1 MYDEDHKDEY
11 NKISDIAK
19 IGKWVKKYIKFDI
32 KYRNK
37 YDISARQTLDKRVGA
52 SYHITQLFNAL
63 MHSLNYKC
71 ICVYGYYACKTT
83 IYHQNDL
90 HFWSLINVNNEWL
103 PFDATF
109 GYFTGKLPISYVFCS
124 YFNKNTSK
132 EGSDNVIIKD
142 KIVHGN
148 NLINDLFV

>member
-1 MYDEDHKDEY
+1 MLSSSVVDMWCLRMYVLWPMTCCVIVSVLPTRQRPA
-11 NKISDIAK
+11 ISLVRRLFQRSSIRLRFPDGDI
-19 IGKWVKKYIKFDI
+19 W
-32 KYRNK
+32 
-37 YDISARQTLDKRVGA
+37 
-52 SYHITQLFNAL
+52 
-63 MHSLNYKC
+63 NYKC

-124 YFNKNTSK
+124 YFNINTSK

-148 NLINDLFV
+148 ILINDLFV